1 MSAIPAN
8 SAIDALGLSV
18 AQKAPPASTRGE
30 LGQDDFLLLMT
41 TQLRNQDPTQ
51 PMDNGAFLGQL
62 AQFSTVSGIQ
72 DMQSGFADLANS
84 LYTNQA
90 LLGSSLVGRTVLVP
104 ARTVALGAE
113 GSVQGRIAG
122 AADADVRVRI
132 LDAAGKPIRTLAPSS
147 DENGMVFTWD
157 GLDAAGQRLPAGDY
171 EVEVVG
177 DAENGSPTVGL
188 EQEVVSVSLGR
199 AGQSLQLNLANG
211 EQVEL
216 TRVQQIR

>member
-72 DMQSGFADLANS
+72 GMQAGFADLANS

-104 ARTVALGAE
+104 TSTLTLGE
-113 GSVQGRIAG
+113 QGSIQGRLSSAAG
-122 AADADVRVRI
+122 TGVQVRI
-132 LDAAGKPIRTLAPSS
+132 YDAGGQPVRTLIPSP
-147 DENGMVFTWD
+147 DENGMAFTWD
-157 GLDAAGQRLPAGDY
+157 GLDAAGKRLPPGNY
-171 EVEVVG
+171 EVGVVG
-177 DAENGSPTVGL
+177 EAGNGSSTVGL

-199 AGQSLQLNLANG
+199 AGQALQLNLANG